1 MKKQFTTWAT
11 AFCLLITGLT
21 TTTLHAETSASNL
34 STANKPTFVFTAIPD
49 ADESRLQQRFNKV
62 AVYLSKKL
70 DVNVKYIPVK
80 SYAAAVTAFRN
91 DQVQLAWF
99 GGLSGVRARTLVPG
113 SEAIA
118 QGFEDQS
125 FKSYIIAHHST
136 GLKPNAD
143 LSDAFKAFNTQDM
156 TFTFG
161 SKGSTSGRLMP
172 EFYLREEFKAAPNDV
187 FSRVGFSGDH
197 SRTISQVQSGAYQVG
212 AVNFKVWEKELAEGK
227 VDTQK
232 VSVIWT
238 TPTYPDYQWTIRND
252 VDQRFGSEFKSLVRK
267 TLLEMNDPD
276 LLASFPRQS
285 FIPASNADYAPIE
298 NTARAIGLID

>member
-1 MKKQFTTWAT
+1 MKNRLIMLAAT
-11 AFCLLITGLT
+11 FSIFAASLLT
-21 TTTLHAETSASNL
+21 HAVQAEEKS
-34 STANKPTFVFTAIPD
+34 TFVFTAIPD
-49 ADESRLQQRFNKV
+49 ADESRLQQRFDKV
-62 AVYLSKKL
+62 AVYLSKQL
-70 DVNVKYIPVK
+70 NVDVKYIPVK

-91 DQVQLAWF
+91 NQVQLAWF
-99 GGLSGVRARTLVPG
+99 GGLSGVRARVLVPG

-136 GLKPNAD
+136 GLKPHAD
-143 LSDAFKAFNTQDM
+143 LSAAFKLFNTKDL

-172 EFYLREEFKAAPNDV
+172 EFYLREAFKGAPKDV
-187 FSRVGFSGDH
+187 FSRIGFSGDH
-197 SRTISQVQSGAYQVG
+197 SRTIAQVQSGAYQVG
-212 AVNFKVWEKELAEGK
+212 AVNFKVWQKELAAGK
-227 VDTQK
+227 VDTNK

-252 VDQRFGSEFKSLVRK
+252 VDQRFGADFKARVTK

-276 LLASFPRQS
+276 LLASFPRES
-285 FIPASNADYAPIE
+285 FIPASNADYTPIE

>member
-1 MKKQFTTWAT
+1 MKKH
-11 AFCLLITGLT
+11 LT
-21 TTTLHAETSASNL
+21 IIATTLSLLAGGLLASSAQAETK
-34 STANKPTFVFTAIPD
+34 TAEKKAFVFTAIPD
-49 ADESRLQQRFNKV
+49 ADESRLQQRFDKV
-62 AVYLSKKL
+62 AVYLSKQL
-70 DVNVKYIPVK
+70 NVNVKYIPVK

-99 GGLSGVRARTLVPG
+99 GGLSGVRARALVPG

-143 LSDAFKAFNTQDM
+143 LSDAFKAFNTKDM

-172 EFYLREEFKAAPNDV
+172 EFYLREEFKAAPDNI
-187 FSRVGFSGDH
+187 FSRIGFSGDH
-197 SRTISQVQSGAYQVG
+197 SRTIAQVQSGAYQIG
-212 AVNFKVWEKELAEGK
+212 AVNYKVWEEELASGK
-227 VDTQK
+227 VDTKK

-252 VDQRFGSEFKSLVRK
+252 VNQRFGADFKKLVTK
-267 TLLEMNDPD
+267 TLLEMKDPD

-298 NTARAIGLID
+298 NTARSIGLID

>member
-1 MKKQFTTWAT
+1 MKMKKQLTIIATT
-11 AFCLLITGLT
+11 FSLLMSGL
-21 TTTLHAETSASNL
+21 LAANVQAETTSVE
-34 STANKPTFVFTAIPD
+34 KPTFVFTAIPD

-62 AVYLSKKL
+62 AVYLSKQL
-70 DVNVKYIPVK
+70 NVNVKYIPVK

-99 GGLSGVRARTLVPG
+99 GGLSGVRARALVPG

-143 LSDAFKAFNTQDM
+143 LSDAFTAFNTKDM

-172 EFYLREEFKAAPNDV
+172 EFYLREEFKAAPDNI
-187 FSRVGFSGDH
+187 FSRIGFSGDH
-197 SRTISQVQSGAYQVG
+197 SRTIAQVQSGAYQVG
-212 AVNFKVWEKELAEGK
+212 AVNYKVWEKELAAGN
-227 VDTQK
+227 VDINK
-232 VSVIWT
+232 VSIIWT

-252 VDQRFGSEFKSLVRK
+252 VDQRFGTDFKKRVTK

-285 FIPASNADYAPIE
+285 FIPASNADYTPIV